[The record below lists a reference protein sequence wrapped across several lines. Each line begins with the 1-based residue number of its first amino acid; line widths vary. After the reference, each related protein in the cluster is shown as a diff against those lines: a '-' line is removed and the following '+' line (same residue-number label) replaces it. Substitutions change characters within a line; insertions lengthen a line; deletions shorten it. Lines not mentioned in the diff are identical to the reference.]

1 LGLTGY
7 YIRFVHNYGRICR
20 PLYDLLKKNSFNWG
34 PQHTLAFNTLKEKM
48 STAHALALPN
58 FDQPFTLEIDVSK
71 TGIGAVIMQQGQP
84 IAFYS
89 ESLGSKV
96 FAQSTYHK
104 EALTIL
110 QALKRG
116 RHYF

>member
-1 LGLTGY
+1 
-7 YIRFVHNYGRICR
+7 
-20 PLYDLLKKNSFNWG
+20 
-34 PQHTLAFNTLKEKM
+34 M

-89 ESLGSKV
+89 ESLGPKV
-96 FAQSTYHK
+96 FVQSTYHK